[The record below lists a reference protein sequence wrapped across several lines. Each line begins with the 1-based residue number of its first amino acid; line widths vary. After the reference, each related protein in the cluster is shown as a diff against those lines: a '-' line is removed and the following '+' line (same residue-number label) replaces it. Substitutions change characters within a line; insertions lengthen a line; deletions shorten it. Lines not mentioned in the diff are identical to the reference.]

1 MTNIITL
8 FRILFVTPRHFSL
21 SFSTCLSLSA
31 SLISLFSILSLH
43 TNIISTHHTTHL
55 YFCIFLSSSLSHS
68 LSQWTPPT
76 PCGWDSRQPC
86 RGRYGISL
94 RRMQEHSKV
103 RKGIVT
109 AHIHCFVIFNM
120 LSLICYF
127 NIIFLLCVIF
137 TSLLLPLDSYSSSLP
152 FFLFSLFIFCPVYD
166 NHT

>member
-1 MTNIITL
+1 MLI
-8 FRILFVTPRHFSL
+8 FVCIFYFSL
-21 SFSTCLSLSA
+21 FNPFTAYKYHFYSS
-31 SLISLFSILSLH
+31 H
-43 TNIISTHHTTHL
+43 YL

-68 LSQWTPPT
+68 LSQWTPPA

-109 AHIHCFVIFNM
+109 AHIYCFIFHI

-137 TSLLLPLDSYSSSLP
+137 ISLLLPLDSYSSSLL
-152 FFLFSLFIFCPVYD
+152 FFLFSFFIFCPVYD

>member
-1 MTNIITL
+1 MLI
-8 FRILFVTPRHFSL
+8 FVCISYFSL
-21 SFSTCLSLSA
+21 FNPFTAYKYHFYSS
-31 SLISLFSILSLH
+31 H
-43 TNIISTHHTTHL
+43 YR

-68 LSQWTPPT
+68 LSQWTPPA

-127 NIIFLLCVIF
+127 NITFLLCVIF